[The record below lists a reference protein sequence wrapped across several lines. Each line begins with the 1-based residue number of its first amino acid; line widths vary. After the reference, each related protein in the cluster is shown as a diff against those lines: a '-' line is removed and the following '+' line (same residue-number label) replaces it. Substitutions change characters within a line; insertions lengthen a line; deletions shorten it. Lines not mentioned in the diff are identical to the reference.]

1 MVSPYIYIGYNCN
14 NNCIFCSEADE
25 YLENFKPKS
34 TKQIKKEVS
43 LARNHYDF
51 VNFMGREPT
60 LRKDFIEILKF
71 AKKLDFKQVGFT
83 TNGRMLA
90 YKDFAQKVLDA
101 GINQIVISLNGAT
114 PEMHD
119 GQTQVKGSFLQTI
132 QGIKNVMELKRED
145 FSLIINLLLNKI
157 NYRELPK
164 MVDLV
169 IGLEVKEIN
178 ILNAAP
184 LSRRSRDKK
193 IIMKMSDL
201 GHYVVNVLKNY
212 SHGPIRIPRG
222 RAKQDRGLGYSHAK
236 FLLVEFLP
244 CSLPKDAHKYFFP
257 CLEKNPDKIRIP
269 LCKNCPYADRCDG
282 VLRTYID
289 LYGTKEF
296 KP

>member
-25 YLENFKPKS
+25 YLEDFKPKS
-34 TKQIKKEVS
+34 TKNLKKEI
-43 LARNHYDF
+43 RGTRTKYDF

-60 LRKDFIEILKF
+60 LREDFIEILKF
-71 AKKLDFKQVGFT
+71 AKELDFNQVGFT
-83 TNGRMLA
+83 TNGRLLA
-90 YKDFAQKVLDA
+90 YKDFAQKVLDV

-119 GQTQVKGSFLQTI
+119 NLTQADGSFLQTI
-132 QGIKNVMELKRED
+132 KGIRNVIELKGKNI
-145 FSLIINLLLNKI
+145 SIICNLLLNKI
-157 NYRELPK
+157 NHSELK
-164 MVDLV
+164 QMIDLV
-169 IGLEVKEIN
+169 IGLGVEEIN

-201 GHYVVNVLKNY
+201 DRHVVNILKDYKDN
-212 SHGPIRIPRG
+212 P
-222 RAKQDRGLGYSHAK
+222 QLK

-244 CSLPKDAHKYFFP
+244 CSLPKSARKYFFP

-269 LCKNCPYADRCDG
+269 LCKNCPYTNKCNG
-282 VLRTYID
+282 VLRAYID

-296 KP
+296 KL